1 MKIKDLLKPEAI
13 KLGAEA
19 SSKENAIDELIAL
32 HKKTGDLNDPAG
44 FKQAILKRESESTTA
59 IGEGIAVPHAKTNT
73 AKYPGLAAMTVP
85 DGVDYDAPDGMPSTL
100 FFMIAVPEGAGD
112 AHLEILSHL
121 MMMLMDPD
129 FANSLRNASSPEEF
143 LDIITRQEAVQ
154 FPDEKPV
161 EETPEDKAETDSE
174 TTAANEPETAA
185 EPEAAALEKPK
196 YRILAVTACPNGIAH
211 TYMAAEA
218 LDRAGE
224 EMGIPIKVETDGAGG
239 AKNVLTAEEIANA
252 EGIIVAADKAVD
264 TDRFDG
270 KPVVKVEVSAGINRP
285 KELIQQVVDGK
296 APNWHAKNGGSAKAD
311 TGNGQKESGWHKV
324 YQQLMSGVSHMLPF
338 VIGGGLLIAI
348 AFLID
353 TIFCQV
359 HGIQPGADFGS
370 MMAASRWFRAIGNL
384 AFDFMLPILAGF
396 IAYAIADL
404 PALAVGVVGGYMAKI
419 GSTWAEPA
427 GNAAGISAGFIGA
440 LIAGFATGYVI
451 KLLELCFRKMPKSL
465 EGLKPMLL
473 YPLCGV
479 ALIGVI
485 MCTIDP
491 LMILINTG
499 FAKFLTFLNAKHLS
513 VLLGFILAAM
523 MASDMGGPINKAAY
537 LFGTGMLTAA
547 VGYTGEAQ
555 TMCYEIMAAVM
566 IGGMVPPLSL
576 ALATS
581 FFPWK
586 FTKQERKTGPT
597 LYVMGLS
604 FVTEGAIPFAA
615 ADPGRVLPSVMA
627 GSGVAGALSMLF
639 KCTLRAPHGGIFVI
653 ATVGHWY
660 YYLLALVVGAFVG
673 MGMLFLTKKNQAT
686 KEEIKQEKAE
696 KKAKKAAAKAK

>member
-1 MKIKDLLKPEAI
+1 MRIKDLLRPEAI
-13 KLGAEA
+13 ELGAAAADKEA
-19 SSKENAIDELIAL
+19 AIDELIAL
-32 HKKTGDLNDPAG
+32 HGKIGDLNDPAG
-44 FKQAILKRESESTTA
+44 FKEAILKRESESTTA

-73 AKYPGLAAMTVP
+73 VKEPGLAAMTVP
-85 DGVDYDAPDGMPSTL
+85 DGVDYDAPDGMPSNL

-129 FANSLRNASSPEEF
+129 FSNALRNAESPESF
-143 LDIITRQEAVQ
+143 LDIITKQEAEK
-154 FPDEKPV
+154 FPEEPPQEEKPAA
-161 EETPEDKAETDSE
+161 EETTV
-174 TTAANEPETAA
+174 AAATEAAPEPEKKTG
-185 EPEAAALEKPK
+185 

-211 TYMAAEA
+211 TFMAAEA
-218 LDRAGE
+218 LERAGE
-224 EMGIPIKVETDGAGG
+224 EMGLPVKVETNGAGG
-239 AKNVLTAEEIANA
+239 IKNALTPEEIAA
-252 EGIIVAADKAVD
+252 CDGIVVAADKAVE

-285 KELIQQVVDGK
+285 KELIAEIADGK
-296 APNWHAKNGGSAKAD
+296 APIWHAKSKDSDAAAE
-311 TGNGQKESGWHKV
+311 TSGQKESGWRKV

-353 TIFCQV
+353 TIFCQI
-359 HGIQPGADFGS
+359 HGVQPGQDFGS
-370 MMAASRWFRAIGNL
+370 MLAASRWFKDIGNL

-396 IAYAIADL
+396 IAFAIGDL

-440 LIAGFATGYVI
+440 LIAGFAAGYVV
-451 KLLELCFRKMPKSL
+451 KLLELAFRKMPKSMD
-465 EGLKPMLL
+465 GLKPMLL
-473 YPLCGV
+473 YPLCGI

-491 LMILINTG
+491 LMILINEG
-499 FAKFLTFLNAKHLS
+499 FATFLTFLNAKHLS

-547 VGYTGEAQ
+547 VGYTGAAQ

-576 ALATS
+576 ALATT

-615 ADPGRVLPSVMA
+615 SDPGRVLPSVMV

-639 KCTLRAPHGGIFVI
+639 HCTLRAPHGGIFVI

-660 YYLLALVVGAFVG
+660 FYLLALVIGAFAG
-673 MGMLFLTKKNQAT
+673 MGMLCLTKKNQTTRA
-686 KEEIKQEKAE
+686 EIKKEKAE
-696 KKAKKAAAKAK
+696 AKAAKAAAGTSK

>member
-13 KLGAEA
+13 KLGATA
-19 SSKENAIDELIAL
+19 SDKENAIDQLIAL
-32 HKKTGDLNDPAG
+32 HEKTGDLNDPAG
-44 FKQAILKRESESTTA
+44 FKEAILKRESESTTA

-129 FANSLRNASSPEEF
+129 FSNSLRNASSPEEF
-143 LDIITRQEAVQ
+143 LETITKQEAAQ
-154 FPDEKPV
+154 FPDEEPE
-161 EETPEDKAETDSE
+161 EETAEESE
-174 TTAANEPETAA
+174 EKPAEEVKEPET
-185 EPEAAALEKPK
+185 PK

-211 TYMAAEA
+211 TFMAAEG
-218 LDRAGE
+218 LERAGE
-224 EMGIPIKVETDGAGG
+224 EMGIPVKVETNGAGG
-239 AKNVLTAEEIANA
+239 AKNILTPQEIADC
-252 EGIIVAADKAVD
+252 EGIIVAADKAVE

-270 KPVVKVEVSAGINRP
+270 KPVLKVEVSAGINRP
-285 KELIQQVVDGK
+285 KELIQEVIDGK
-296 APNWHAKNGGSAKAD
+296 APTWHAKNAEGGKEGGGTA
-311 TGNGQKESGWHKV
+311 QKESGWRKV
-324 YQQLMSGVSHMLPF
+324 YQQLMGGVSHMLPF

-353 TIFCQV
+353 TIFCQI
-359 HGIQPGADFGS
+359 HGVQPGADFGS
-370 MMAASRWFRAIGNL
+370 MLAASKWFNAIGNL

-440 LIAGFATGYVI
+440 LIAGFAAGYVI
-451 KLLELCFRKMPKSL
+451 KLLELCFKKLPKNL

-473 YPLCGV
+473 YPLCGI

-547 VGYTGEAQ
+547 VGYTGDAQ

-615 ADPGRVLPSVMA
+615 ADPGRVLPSVMV

-660 YYLLALVVGAFVG
+660 FYLLALVVGAFVG

-696 KKAKKAAAKAK
+696 KKAAKAAAKAK

>member
-13 KLGAEA
+13 KLGATA
-19 SSKENAIDELIAL
+19 ASKENAIDELIAL
-32 HKKTGDLNDPAG
+32 HEKTGDLNDPAG
-44 FKQAILKRESESTTA
+44 FKEAILKRESESTTA

-129 FANSLRNASSPEEF
+129 FSNSLRNASSPEEF
-143 LDIITRQEAVQ
+143 LDIITKQEAVQ
-154 FPDEKPV
+154 FPDEEPA
-161 EETPEDKAETDSE
+161 EEAQAEAPAKD
-174 TTAANEPETAA
+174 TAEPAAAEAESAAPA
-185 EPEAAALEKPK
+185 EPEKPR

-239 AKNVLTAEEIANA
+239 AKNVLTPEEIADA
-252 EGIIVAADKAVD
+252 EGIIVAADKAVP

-270 KPVVKVEVSAGINRP
+270 KPVLKVEVSAGINRP
-285 KELIQQVVDGK
+285 KELIQDVVDGK
-296 APNWHAKNGGSAKAD
+296 APTWHAKNAEGGKDAAS
-311 TGNGQKESGWHKV
+311 GQKESGWHKV
-324 YQQLMSGVSHMLPF
+324 YQELMGGVSHMLPF

-359 HGIQPGADFGS
+359 HGVQPGQNFGS
-370 MMAASRWFRAIGNL
+370 MLAASKWFNAVGNL

-440 LIAGFATGYVI
+440 LIAGFAAGYVI
-451 KLLELCFRKMPKSL
+451 KLLELCFRKMPKNL

-615 ADPGRVLPSVMA
+615 ADPGRVLPSVMV

-660 YYLLALVVGAFVG
+660 WYLVALVVGAFVG

-696 KKAKKAAAKAK
+696 KKAVKAAAKAK

>member
-13 KLGAEA
+13 KLGATA
-19 SSKENAIDELIAL
+19 ASKENAIDELIAL
-32 HKKTGDLNDPAG
+32 HEKTGDLNDPAG
-44 FKQAILKRESESTTA
+44 FKEAILKRESESTTA

-129 FANSLRNASSPEEF
+129 FSNSLRNASSPEEF
-143 LDIITRQEAVQ
+143 LDIITKQEAVQ
-154 FPDEKPV
+154 FPDEEPA
-161 EETPEDKAETDSE
+161 EEAQAEAPAKD
-174 TTAANEPETAA
+174 TAEPAAA
-185 EPEAAALEKPK
+185 EAESAAPAEPEKPK

-239 AKNVLTAEEIANA
+239 AKNVLTPEEIADA
-252 EGIIVAADKAVD
+252 EGIIVAADKAVP

-270 KPVVKVEVSAGINRP
+270 KPVLKVEVSAGINRP
-285 KELIQQVVDGK
+285 KELIQDVVDGK
-296 APNWHAKNGGSAKAD
+296 APTWHAKNAEGGKDAAS
-311 TGNGQKESGWHKV
+311 GQKESGWHKV
-324 YQQLMSGVSHMLPF
+324 YQELMGGVSHMLPF

-359 HGIQPGADFGS
+359 HGVQPGQNFGS
-370 MMAASRWFRAIGNL
+370 MLAASKWFNAVGNL

-440 LIAGFATGYVI
+440 LIAGFAAGYVI
-451 KLLELCFRKMPKSL
+451 KLLELCFRKMPKNL

-615 ADPGRVLPSVMA
+615 ADPGRVLPSVMV

-660 YYLLALVVGAFVG
+660 WYLVALVVGAFVG

-696 KKAKKAAAKAK
+696 KKAVKAAAKAK

>member
-13 KLGAEA
+13 KLGATA
-19 SSKENAIDELIAL
+19 ASKENAIDELIAL
-32 HKKTGDLNDPAG
+32 HEKTGDLNDPAG
-44 FKQAILKRESESTTA
+44 FKEAILKRESESTTA

-129 FANSLRNASSPEEF
+129 FSNSLRNASSPEEF
-143 LDIITRQEAVQ
+143 LDIITKQEAVQ
-154 FPDEKPV
+154 FPDEKPA
-161 EETPEDKAETDSE
+161 EEAQAEAPAKDTDE
-174 TTAANEPETAA
+174 PAAAEAESAAPA
-185 EPEAAALEKPK
+185 EPEKPR

-239 AKNVLTAEEIANA
+239 AKNVLTPEEIADA
-252 EGIIVAADKAVD
+252 EGIIVAADKAVP

-270 KPVVKVEVSAGINRP
+270 KPVLKVEVSAGINRP
-285 KELIQQVVDGK
+285 KELIQDVVDGK
-296 APNWHAKNGGSAKAD
+296 APTWHAKNAEGGKDAAF
-311 TGNGQKESGWHKV
+311 GQKESGWHKV
-324 YQQLMSGVSHMLPF
+324 YQELMGGVSHMLPF

-359 HGIQPGADFGS
+359 HGVQPGQNFGS
-370 MMAASRWFRAIGNL
+370 MLAASKWFNAVGNL

-440 LIAGFATGYVI
+440 LIAGFAAGYVI
-451 KLLELCFRKMPKSL
+451 KLLELCFRKMPKNL

-615 ADPGRVLPSVMA
+615 ADPGRVLPSVMV

-660 YYLLALVVGAFVG
+660 WYLVALVVGAFVG

-696 KKAKKAAAKAK
+696 KKALKAAAKAK

>member
-13 KLGAEA
+13 RLGAKA
-19 SSKENAIDELIAL
+19 ASKEEAIDELIAL
-32 HKKTGDLNDPAG
+32 HEKTGDLNDPAG
-44 FKQAILKRESESTTA
+44 FKEAILKRESESTTA

-129 FANSLRNASSPEEF
+129 FSNSLRNASSPEEF
-143 LDIITRQEAVQ
+143 LDIITKQEAVQ
-154 FPDEKPV
+154 FPDEEPA
-161 EETPEDKAETDSE
+161 EESADAAPSEEESAE
-174 TTAANEPETAA
+174 A
-185 EPEAAALEKPK
+185 EPAEPEKPK

-239 AKNVLTAEEIANA
+239 AKNVLTPEEIADA
-252 EGIIVAADKAVD
+252 EGIIVAADKAVP

-270 KPVVKVEVSAGINRP
+270 KPVLKVEVSAGINRP
-285 KELIQQVVDGK
+285 KELISDVVDGK
-296 APNWHAKNGGSAKAD
+296 APTWHAKNAEGGKEASS
-311 TGNGQKESGWHKV
+311 GQKESGWHKV
-324 YQQLMSGVSHMLPF
+324 YQELMGGVSHMLPF

-359 HGIQPGADFGS
+359 HGIQPGQSFGS
-370 MMAASRWFRAIGNL
+370 MLAASKWFNAVGNL

-440 LIAGFATGYVI
+440 LIAGFAAGYVI
-451 KLLELCFRKMPKSL
+451 KLLELCFRKMPKNL

-547 VGYTGEAQ
+547 VGYTGDAQ

-615 ADPGRVLPSVMA
+615 ADPGRVLPSVMV

-660 YYLLALVVGAFVG
+660 WYLVALVVGAFVG

-696 KKAKKAAAKAK
+696 KKALKAAAKAK

>member
-13 KLGAEA
+13 RLGAKA
-19 SSKENAIDELIAL
+19 ASKEEAIDELIAL
-32 HKKTGDLNDPAG
+32 HEKTGDLNDPAG
-44 FKQAILKRESESTTA
+44 FKEAILKRESESTTA

-129 FANSLRNASSPEEF
+129 FSNSLRNASSPEEF
-143 LDIITRQEAVQ
+143 LDIITKQEAVQ
-154 FPDEKPV
+154 FPDEEPA
-161 EETPEDKAETDSE
+161 EEAPAEDATPKE
-174 TTAANEPETAA
+174 A
-185 EPEAAALEKPK
+185 EPAEPEKPK

-239 AKNVLTAEEIANA
+239 AKNVLTPEEIADA
-252 EGIIVAADKAVD
+252 EGIIVAADKAVP

-270 KPVVKVEVSAGINRP
+270 KPVLKVEVSAGINRP
-285 KELIQQVVDGK
+285 KELIQDVVDGK
-296 APNWHAKNGGSAKAD
+296 APTWHAKNAEGGKDAAS
-311 TGNGQKESGWHKV
+311 GQKESGWHKV
-324 YQQLMSGVSHMLPF
+324 YQELMGGVSHMLPF

-359 HGIQPGADFGS
+359 HGIQPGQSFGS
-370 MMAASRWFRAIGNL
+370 MLAASKWFNAVGNL

-440 LIAGFATGYVI
+440 LIAGFAAGYVI
-451 KLLELCFRKMPKSL
+451 KLLELCFRKMPKNL

-547 VGYTGEAQ
+547 VGYTGDAQ

-615 ADPGRVLPSVMA
+615 ADPGRVLPSVMV

-660 YYLLALVVGAFVG
+660 WYLVALVVGAFVG

-696 KKAKKAAAKAK
+696 KKALKAAAKAK

>member
-13 KLGAEA
+13 KLGATA
-19 SSKENAIDELIAL
+19 ASKENAIDELIAL
-32 HKKTGDLNDPAG
+32 HEKTGDLNDPAG
-44 FKQAILKRESESTTA
+44 FKEAILKRESESTTA

-129 FANSLRNASSPEEF
+129 FSNSLRNASSPEEF
-143 LDIITRQEAVQ
+143 LDIITKQEAVQ
-154 FPDEKPV
+154 FPDEKPA
-161 EETPEDKAETDSE
+161 EEAQAEAPAKDTDE
-174 TTAANEPETAA
+174 PAAAEAESAAPA
-185 EPEAAALEKPK
+185 EPEKPR

-239 AKNVLTAEEIANA
+239 AKNVLTPEEIADA
-252 EGIIVAADKAVD
+252 EGIIVAADKAVP

-270 KPVVKVEVSAGINRP
+270 KPVLKVEVSAGINRP
-285 KELIQQVVDGK
+285 KELIQDVVDGK
-296 APNWHAKNGGSAKAD
+296 APTWHAKNAEGGKDAAF
-311 TGNGQKESGWHKV
+311 GQKESGWHKV
-324 YQQLMSGVSHMLPF
+324 YQELMGGVSHMLPF

-359 HGIQPGADFGS
+359 HGVQPGQNFGS
-370 MMAASRWFRAIGNL
+370 MLAASKWFNAVGNL

-440 LIAGFATGYVI
+440 LIAGFAAGYVI
-451 KLLELCFRKMPKSL
+451 KLLELCFRKMPKNL

-566 IGGMVPPLSL
+566 IGGMAPPLSL

-615 ADPGRVLPSVMA
+615 ADPGRVLPSVMV

-660 YYLLALVVGAFVG
+660 WYLVALVVGAFVG

-696 KKAKKAAAKAK
+696 KKALKAAAKAK

>member
-13 KLGAEA
+13 RLGAKA
-19 SSKENAIDELIAL
+19 ASKEEAIDELIAL

-44 FKQAILKRESESTTA
+44 FKEAILKRESESTTA

-129 FANSLRNASSPEEF
+129 FSNSLRNASSPEEF
-143 LDIITRQEAVQ
+143 LDIITKQEAVQ
-154 FPDEKPV
+154 FPDEEPA
-161 EETPEDKAETDSE
+161 EEAPAEDATPKE
-174 TTAANEPETAA
+174 A
-185 EPEAAALEKPK
+185 EPAEPEKPK

-239 AKNVLTAEEIANA
+239 AKNVLTPEEIADA
-252 EGIIVAADKAVD
+252 EGIIVAADKAVP

-270 KPVVKVEVSAGINRP
+270 KPVLKVEVSAGINRP
-285 KELIQQVVDGK
+285 KELIQDVVDGK
-296 APNWHAKNGGSAKAD
+296 APTWHAKNAEGGKDAAS
-311 TGNGQKESGWHKV
+311 GQKESGWHKV
-324 YQQLMSGVSHMLPF
+324 YQELMGGVSHMLPF

-359 HGIQPGADFGS
+359 HGIQPGQSFGS
-370 MMAASRWFRAIGNL
+370 MLAASKWFNAVGNL

-440 LIAGFATGYVI
+440 LIAGFAAGYVI
-451 KLLELCFRKMPKSL
+451 KLLELCFRKMPKNL

-547 VGYTGEAQ
+547 VGYTGDAQ

-615 ADPGRVLPSVMA
+615 ADPGRVLPSVMV

-660 YYLLALVVGAFVG
+660 WYLVALVVGAFVG

-696 KKAKKAAAKAK
+696 KKALKAAAKAK

>member
-13 KLGAEA
+13 RLGAKA
-19 SSKENAIDELIAL
+19 ASKEEAIDELIAL
-32 HKKTGDLNDPAG
+32 HEKTGDLNDPAG
-44 FKQAILKRESESTTA
+44 FKEAILKRESESTTA

-129 FANSLRNASSPEEF
+129 FSNSLRNASSPEEF
-143 LDIITRQEAVQ
+143 LDIITKQEAVQ
-154 FPDEKPV
+154 FPDEEPA
-161 EETPEDKAETDSE
+161 EEAPAEDATPKE
-174 TTAANEPETAA
+174 A
-185 EPEAAALEKPK
+185 EPAEPEKPK

-239 AKNVLTAEEIANA
+239 AKNVLTPEEIADA
-252 EGIIVAADKAVD
+252 EGIIVAADKAVP

-270 KPVVKVEVSAGINRP
+270 KPVLKVEVSAGINRP
-285 KELIQQVVDGK
+285 KELIQDVVDGK
-296 APNWHAKNGGSAKAD
+296 ALTWHAKNAEGGKDAAS
-311 TGNGQKESGWHKV
+311 GQKESGWHKV
-324 YQQLMSGVSHMLPF
+324 YQELMGGVSHMLPF

-359 HGIQPGADFGS
+359 HGIQPGQSFGS
-370 MMAASRWFRAIGNL
+370 MLAASKWFNAVGNL

-440 LIAGFATGYVI
+440 LIAGFAAGYVI
-451 KLLELCFRKMPKSL
+451 KLLELCFRKMPKNL

-547 VGYTGEAQ
+547 VGYTGDAQ

-615 ADPGRVLPSVMA
+615 ADPGRVLPSVMV

-660 YYLLALVVGAFVG
+660 WYLVALVVGAFVG

-696 KKAKKAAAKAK
+696 KKALKAAAKAK